1 VTEAV
6 EYSAVVDGVDLDA
19 VATAVRACSA
29 VADLYTGPR
38 ADSVATYLPG
48 RTISGL
54 KLASDAVTIQVRSL
68 WDVPA
73 VRVAGQIR
81 PAVRPYV
88 GRRRIDVVI
97 ADLTPPPGYGPV
109 EDNDRSESPVDDDTL
124 SATTVE
130 DAAGGRALVE
140 PVPVGSKPAS
150 ISVKHTVTVEEKVVV
165 DEYEDPALRWVRPNG
180 ADNDASSFAPTTR
193 TEGEIPPSS

>member
-1 VTEAV
+1 MSGALES
-6 EYSAVVDGVDLDA
+6 SAVVDGVDLDA

-29 VADLYTGPR
+29 VADLYTGPT
-38 ADSVATYLPG
+38 AESVATYLPG
-48 RTISGL
+48 RRISGL
-54 KLASDAVTIQVRSL
+54 KLARDAVTIQVRSL

-73 VRVAGQIR
+73 VRVAEQIR

-88 GRRRIDVVI
+88 GGRRIDVVI

-109 EDNDRSESPVDDDTL
+109 EDNDRSELPVDDTL

-130 DAAGGRALVE
+130 DAAGGDALVE

-165 DEYEDPALRWVRPNG
+165 DEYEDPALPWVRPNG
-180 ADNDASSFAPTTR
+180 ANSDASSFAPTTR

>member
-1 VTEAV
+1 MSEAL
-6 EYSAVVDGVDLDA
+6 ESSAVVDGVDLDA

-38 ADSVATYLPG
+38 ADAVATYLPG
-48 RTISGL
+48 RTIKGL
-54 KLASDAVTIQVRSL
+54 KLARDAVTIQVRSL
-68 WDVPA
+68 WDVPV

-88 GRRRIDVVI
+88 AGRRIDVVI

-109 EDNDRSESPVDDDTL
+109 DNDRPELPVDDTL

-130 DAAGGRALVE
+130 DAAGGHELVE
-140 PVPVGSKPAS
+140 PIPVGSTPTS

-165 DEYEDPALRWVRPNG
+165 DEYEDPAPRWVRPNG
-180 ADNDASSFAPTTR
+180 ADSDASSFAPTTR
-193 TEGEIPPSS
+193 TGEEIPPSS

>member
-1 VTEAV
+1 MTEAF
-6 EYSAVVDGVDLDA
+6 ESGAVVDGVDLDA
-19 VATAVRACSA
+19 VAIAVRACSA
-29 VADLYTGPR
+29 VTDLYTGPT
-38 ADSVATYLPG
+38 AESVATYLPG
-48 RTISGL
+48 RRISGL
-54 KLASDAVTIQVRSL
+54 KLARDAVTIQVRSL

-73 VRVAGQIR
+73 VRVAEQIR

-88 GRRRIDVVI
+88 GGRRIDVVI

-109 EDNDRSESPVDDDTL
+109 EDNDRSELPVDDTL

-130 DAAGGRALVE
+130 DAAGGDALVE

-165 DEYEDPALRWVRPNG
+165 DEYEDPALPWVRPNG
-180 ADNDASSFAPTTR
+180 ANSDASSFAPTTR

>member
-1 VTEAV
+1 MSEAL
-6 EYSAVVDGVDLDA
+6 ESSAVVDGVDLDA

-38 ADSVATYLPG
+38 ADAVATYLPG
-48 RTISGL
+48 RTIKGL
-54 KLASDAVTIQVRSL
+54 KLARDAVTIQVRSL
-68 WDVPA
+68 WDVPV

-88 GRRRIDVVI
+88 AGRRIDVVI
-97 ADLTPPPGYGPV
+97 ADLTPPPEYGPV
-109 EDNDRSESPVDDDTL
+109 DNDRPELPVDDTL

-165 DEYEDPALRWVRPNG
+165 DEYEDPAPRWVRPNG
-180 ADNDASSFAPTTR
+180 ADSDASSFAPTTR
-193 TEGEIPPSS
+193 TGEEIPPSS

>member
-1 VTEAV
+1 VTEAF
-6 EYSAVVDGVDLDA
+6 ESGAVVDGVDLDA
-19 VATAVRACSA
+19 VAIAVRACSA
-29 VADLYTGPR
+29 VADLYTGPT
-38 ADSVATYLPG
+38 AESVATYLPG
-48 RTISGL
+48 RRISGL
-54 KLASDAVTIQVRSL
+54 KLARDAVTIQVRSL

-88 GRRRIDVVI
+88 GGRRIDVVI

-109 EDNDRSESPVDDDTL
+109 EDNDRSELPVDDTL

-130 DAAGGRALVE
+130 DAAGGDALVE

-165 DEYEDPALRWVRPNG
+165 DEYEDPALPWVRPNG
-180 ADNDASSFAPTTR
+180 ANSDASSFAPTTR

>member
-1 VTEAV
+1 MTEAV

-48 RTISGL
+48 RRISGL

-73 VRVAGQIR
+73 VRVAEQIR

-88 GRRRIDVVI
+88 GGRRIDVVI

-109 EDNDRSESPVDDDTL
+109 EDNDRSELPVDDTL

-130 DAAGGRALVE
+130 DAAGGDALVE

-165 DEYEDPALRWVRPNG
+165 DEYEDPALPWVRPNG
-180 ADNDASSFAPTTR
+180 ANSDASSFAPTTR

>member
-1 VTEAV
+1 MTEAV

>member
-1 VTEAV
+1 MSEAL
-6 EYSAVVDGVDLDA
+6 ESSAVVDGVDLDA

-38 ADSVATYLPG
+38 ADAVATYLPG
-48 RTISGL
+48 RTIKGL
-54 KLASDAVTIQVRSL
+54 KLARDAVTIQVRSL
-68 WDVPA
+68 WDVPV

-81 PAVRPYV
+81 TTVRPYV
-88 GRRRIDVVI
+88 AGRRIDVVI

-109 EDNDRSESPVDDDTL
+109 DNDRPELPVDDTL

-130 DAAGGRALVE
+130 DAAGGHELVE
-140 PVPVGSKPAS
+140 PVPVGSTPTS

-165 DEYEDPALRWVRPNG
+165 DEYEDPAPRWVRPNG
-180 ADNDASSFAPTTR
+180 ADSDASSFAPTTR
-193 TEGEIPPSS
+193 TGEEIPPSS

>member
-1 VTEAV
+1 VTEAF
-6 EYSAVVDGVDLDA
+6 ESGAVVDGVDLDA
-19 VATAVRACSA
+19 VAIAVRACSA

-38 ADSVATYLPG
+38 ADAVATYLPG
-48 RTISGL
+48 RTIKGL
-54 KLASDAVTIQVRSL
+54 KLARDAVTIQVRSL
-68 WDVPA
+68 WDVPV

-88 GRRRIDVVI
+88 GGRRIDVVI

-109 EDNDRSESPVDDDTL
+109 EDNDRSELPVDDSL

-130 DAAGGRALVE
+130 DAAGGDALVE
-140 PVPVGSKPAS
+140 PGPVGAKPAS

-165 DEYEDPALRWVRPNG
+165 DEYEDPALPWVRPNG
-180 ADNDASSFAPTTR
+180 ANSDASSFAPTTR

>member
-1 VTEAV
+1 MTQAV

>member
-1 VTEAV
+1 MSEAL
-6 EYSAVVDGVDLDA
+6 ESSAVVDGVDLDA

-38 ADSVATYLPG
+38 ADAVATYLPG
-48 RTISGL
+48 RTIKGL
-54 KLASDAVTIQVRSL
+54 KLARDAVTIQVRSL
-68 WDVPA
+68 WDVPV

-81 PAVRPYV
+81 TTVRPYV
-88 GRRRIDVVI
+88 AGRRIDVVI

-109 EDNDRSESPVDDDTL
+109 DNDRPELPVDDTL

-130 DAAGGRALVE
+130 DAAGGHELVE
-140 PVPVGSKPAS
+140 PIPVGSTPTS

-165 DEYEDPALRWVRPNG
+165 DEYEDPAPRWVRPND
-180 ADNDASSFAPTTR
+180 ADSDASSFAPTTR
-193 TEGEIPPSS
+193 TGEEIPPSS

>member
-1 VTEAV
+1 VTEAF
-6 EYSAVVDGVDLDA
+6 ESGAVVDGVDLDA
-19 VATAVRACSA
+19 VAIAVRACSA
-29 VADLYTGPR
+29 VADLYTGPT
-38 ADSVATYLPG
+38 AESVATYLPG
-48 RTISGL
+48 RRISGL
-54 KLASDAVTIQVRSL
+54 KLARDAVTIQVRSL

-73 VRVAGQIR
+73 VRVAEQIR

-88 GRRRIDVVI
+88 GGRRIDVVI

-109 EDNDRSESPVDDDTL
+109 EDNDRSELPVDDTL

-130 DAAGGRALVE
+130 DAAGGDAIVE

-165 DEYEDPALRWVRPNG
+165 DEYEDPALPWVRPNG
-180 ADNDASSFAPTTR
+180 ANSDASSFAPTTR

>member
-1 VTEAV
+1 VSEAL
-6 EYSAVVDGVDLDA
+6 ESSAVVDGVDLDA

-38 ADSVATYLPG
+38 ADAVATYLPG
-48 RTISGL
+48 RTIKGL
-54 KLASDAVTIQVRSL
+54 KLARDAVTIQVRSL
-68 WDVPA
+68 WDVPV

-88 GRRRIDVVI
+88 AGRRIDVVI

-109 EDNDRSESPVDDDTL
+109 EDNDRPELPVDDTL

-130 DAAGGRALVE
+130 DAAGGHELVE
-140 PVPVGSKPAS
+140 PVPVGSTPTS

-165 DEYEDPALRWVRPNG
+165 DEYEDPAPRWVRPNG
-180 ADNDASSFAPTTR
+180 ADSDASSFAPTTR
-193 TEGEIPPSS
+193 TGEEIPPSS